1 MEYLGLLKMV
11 RLLAILGF
19 QGTLAGLATQDQG
32 YLASQVRVF
41 LAILDQGYRASLA
54 IVGHQFQGSLDTLV
68 QASQGTLGFRATQV
82 RAYLDSLALEF
93 QVGRDFRGQG

>member
-19 QGTLAGLATQDQG
+19 QGILAGLAILDQG

-68 QASQGTLGFRATQV
+68 
-82 RAYLDSLALEF
+82 
-93 QVGRDFRGQG
+93 